1 MKEIAEK
8 ARRDHGVAR
17 SQGGSAD
24 RPRGADRE
32 AGGASHGIAGA
43 FGRSSDNKGLAVEG
57 KARAAPA
64 GIPNGGTMSGHG
76 KRETIL
82 RANATRW
89 RDRVCADMATAT
101 GCAALSEHRLSIQF
115 VNDVVDAI
123 AGCIAAGDDLVVNHH
138 SSRRRLVAK
147 FLAARGHVEIV
158 PGDLLRP
165 IGARDGELFG

>member
-1 MKEIAEK
+1 
-8 ARRDHGVAR
+8 
-17 SQGGSAD
+17 
-24 RPRGADRE
+24 
-32 AGGASHGIAGA
+32 
-43 FGRSSDNKGLAVEG
+43 
-57 KARAAPA
+57 
-64 GIPNGGTMSGHG
+64 MSGHG

-158 PGDLLRP
+158 QGCDLIRP
-165 IGARDGELFG
+165 VGVRDGELFG

>member
-1 MKEIAEK
+1 
-8 ARRDHGVAR
+8 
-17 SQGGSAD
+17 
-24 RPRGADRE
+24 
-32 AGGASHGIAGA
+32 
-43 FGRSSDNKGLAVEG
+43 
-57 KARAAPA
+57 
-64 GIPNGGTMSGHG
+64 MSGHG

-115 VNDVVDAI
+115 VDDVVDAI

>member
-1 MKEIAEK
+1 
-8 ARRDHGVAR
+8 
-17 SQGGSAD
+17 
-24 RPRGADRE
+24 
-32 AGGASHGIAGA
+32 
-43 FGRSSDNKGLAVEG
+43 
-57 KARAAPA
+57 
-64 GIPNGGTMSGHG
+64 MSGHG

-158 PGDLLRP
+158 PGATCSDPSGLAMASCSGRGP
-165 IGARDGELFG
+165 AIRQKCG

>member
-1 MKEIAEK
+1 
-8 ARRDHGVAR
+8 
-17 SQGGSAD
+17 
-24 RPRGADRE
+24 
-32 AGGASHGIAGA
+32 
-43 FGRSSDNKGLAVEG
+43 
-57 KARAAPA
+57 
-64 GIPNGGTMSGHG
+64 MSGHG

-101 GCAALSEHRLSIQF
+101 GCAALSEHRLSIRF

-165 IGARDGELFG
+165 IGARDGELFGGGPVQNPGNEKSGTTAQRGPRWTSRITSD

>member
-1 MKEIAEK
+1 
-8 ARRDHGVAR
+8 
-17 SQGGSAD
+17 
-24 RPRGADRE
+24 
-32 AGGASHGIAGA
+32 
-43 FGRSSDNKGLAVEG
+43 
-57 KARAAPA
+57 
-64 GIPNGGTMSGHG
+64 MSGHG

-89 RDRVCADMATAT
+89 RDRVCADMATAS
-101 GCAALSEHRLSIQF
+101 GCAALGEHRLSIQF

-147 FLAARGHVEIV
+147 FLASRGHVEIV
-158 PGDLLRP
+158 PGDRLRP

>member
-1 MKEIAEK
+1 
-8 ARRDHGVAR
+8 
-17 SQGGSAD
+17 
-24 RPRGADRE
+24 
-32 AGGASHGIAGA
+32 
-43 FGRSSDNKGLAVEG
+43 
-57 KARAAPA
+57 
-64 GIPNGGTMSGHG
+64 MSGHG

-101 GCAALSEHRLSIQF
+101 GCAALSEHRLSLQF

-147 FLAARGHVEIV
+147 FLASRVAMSKSYQVATCSDPSGLAMASCSGRGT
-158 PGDLLRP
+158 
-165 IGARDGELFG
+165 GETQATKKSGTTAQRGPRWTSRITSD

>member
-1 MKEIAEK
+1 
-8 ARRDHGVAR
+8 
-17 SQGGSAD
+17 
-24 RPRGADRE
+24 
-32 AGGASHGIAGA
+32 
-43 FGRSSDNKGLAVEG
+43 
-57 KARAAPA
+57 
-64 GIPNGGTMSGHG
+64 MSGHG

-89 RDRVCADMATAT
+89 RDRVGADIATAT

-158 PGDLLRP
+158 PGCDLLRP